1 MVQGIP
7 FGLFYNSYDLSSKAF
22 CLAWLLATSW
32 YLTINI
38 ARSKIQNYFRIR
50 TSFDQADYI
59 QIKKSRKVI
68 QMHSSQGSNDKGG
81 GLMPALAS
89 LETIMRQLLGFD
101 MLTTTV
107 PVKKTDTG
115 HCYFEFQSTR
125 YHLDQQTQTFKPAAV
140 ADFFRM
146 HPQNLINMSQGL
158 ESNVALS
165 RLQTLGPN
173 FIEVLV
179 PTFIRAFWE
188 E

>member
-1 MVQGIP
+1 VVQGTP

-22 CLAWLLATSW
+22 CLAWILATSW

-50 TSFDQADYI
+50 TPFDQADYI
-59 QIKKSRKVI
+59 QIKKPRKVI
-68 QMHSSQGSNDKGG
+68 QMHSNQSSNGRS

-89 LETIMRQLLGFD
+89 LESIMRQLLGFD

-107 PVKKTDTG
+107 PVNKTDTG

-125 YHLDQQTQTFKPAAV
+125 YHLDPHTQTFKPAV
-140 ADFFRM
+140 IADFFSMYPRD
-146 HPQNLINMSQGL
+146 LIDMSEGL
-158 ESNVALS
+158 ESGLAKA

-179 PTFIRAFWE
+179 PSFIHAFWE